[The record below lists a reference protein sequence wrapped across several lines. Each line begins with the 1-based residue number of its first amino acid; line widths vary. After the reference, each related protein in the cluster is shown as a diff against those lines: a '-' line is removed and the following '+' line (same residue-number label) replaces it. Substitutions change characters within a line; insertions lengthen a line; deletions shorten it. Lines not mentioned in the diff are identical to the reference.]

1 MKEIVFHP
9 ERLGSAQKKTTK
21 QHPRQQQPIAQYYQL
36 KSKGAE
42 CVFHKAGDQAVLFG
56 NRPDQKKVHA
66 YLLDFSTP
74 APHKLWCFDKD
85 RDVIAKPPEHAQ
97 LIQCFT
103 DRLRIY
109 DDAGK
114 TFDIE
119 APVIYVYRRGDE
131 LFVATA
137 NCTRSEMKEKAK
149 KEREAA
155 MGIWRAD

>member
-1 MKEIVFHP
+1 MKEMVFHP
-9 ERLGSAQKKTTK
+9 ERMGSEKKKTTK
-21 QHPRQQQPIAQYYQL
+21 PHTVQTAPKYYWL
-36 KSKGAE
+36 TSKGE
-42 CVFHKAGDQAVLFG
+42 ERIFHRVGDQAVMFG

-66 YLLDFSTP
+66 YLLDFDTP

-85 RDVIAKPPEHAQ
+85 RNAIAKPPVNAKPV
-97 LIQCFT
+97 QCFT

-109 DDAGK
+109 DDEGK

-119 APVIYVYRRGDE
+119 APVIYVFRRGDE

-137 NCTRSEMKEKAK
+137 NCTQSERKAKAK
-149 KEREAA
+149 KEKEAA

>member
-1 MKEIVFHP
+1 MKEMVFHP
-9 ERLGSAQKKTTK
+9 ERMGSGKKKTEKPHIVKAAT
-21 QHPRQQQPIAQYYQL
+21 RYYWMR
-36 KSKGAE
+36 SKGE
-42 CVFHKAGDQAVLFG
+42 ERIFHRVGDQAVVFG
-56 NRPDQKKVHA
+56 NRADQVKVHA
-66 YLLDFSTP
+66 YLINFETP

-85 RDVIAKPPEHAQ
+85 RDGIAKPPENAV
-97 LIQCFT
+97 LMQCFN

-137 NCTRSEMKEKAK
+137 NCTQSERKAKAK